1 MSEPALSEQASAGPA
16 AGAAE
21 QLRLT
26 RAAARDDL
34 ADALARAGFRRCDD
48 ALPDCK
54 GPAWRGAL
62 TFTADGD
69 TSARRRVTVVDVV
82 VPEDYPFRGPRIQP
96 GNRVWAEV
104 ATGRAFGEEYYEPGR
119 GWHREADL
127 ALCLFDDADHTRLP
141 WADGTALLQQ
151 ATAWLA
157 ADAAG
162 WPHDAPALDLER
174 YLDPAEE
181 QRVLLYGPLDGLDG
195 VVLRCHAKRNGVLR
209 LTGPAAQHRY
219 GRRSGTR
226 RWGPDAVWLGAA
238 GELTRPIRDWD
249 DLRAAVGPDRA
260 QALTRAQHAG
270 LQRVLL
276 TYTRRGVPA
285 ALALALTSG
294 PDRTVQ
300 LRALQSAPDDRA
312 TRAIRAGHD
321 AADLGGRRVAIIG
334 AGAVGS
340 VVADLLHRG
349 GVGHLHLID
358 ADRLLPGNTTR
369 HLLGEGSVGLPKA
382 SAVADTLRAARPLHG
397 QVTTQVARLETTADA
412 ADFLTAFDV
421 VVDATADSTAS
432 AMLTAAAA
440 AGAGQLL
447 SVAVLADG
455 HAVRVDRTPPP
466 DGQQPL
472 PESQLPPPSRTVYE
486 AGCGSPVSTTPP
498 WAAWEAAAVAARHTI
513 GLLTDPDA
521 VPAGEERL
529 LTFAGGHR

>member
-1 MSEPALSEQASAGPA
+1 MSELAAGDPPPAHPA
-16 AGAAE
+16 AQAAE

-26 RAAARDDL
+26 CAAARDDL
-34 ADALARAGFRRCDD
+34 ADALARARFRRCDD
-48 ALPDCK
+48 ALPDCD
-54 GPAWRGAL
+54 GPGWRGTL
-62 TFTADGD
+62 TFTTDGD
-69 TSARRRVTVVDVV
+69 TDARRRATVVDVV
-82 VPEDYPFRGPRIQP
+82 VPEDYPFRAPRIHP

-104 ATGRAFGEEYYEPGR
+104 ATGRTFGDEYYEPGR

-127 ALCLFDDADHTRLP
+127 ALCLFDDADHTLLP
-141 WADGTALLQQ
+141 WADGAALLQQ

-162 WPHDAPALDLER
+162 WPDDAPALDLER
-174 YLDPAEE
+174 YLEAADE
-181 QRVLLYGPLDGLDG
+181 QRVLLYGALNGLDG
-195 VVLRCHAKRNGVLR
+195 AVLRCHARRNGVLR
-209 LTGPAAQHRY
+209 LTGPAGQHRS
-219 GRRSGTR
+219 GRRSGSR
-226 RWGPDAVWLGAA
+226 RWGPDAVWVAAA

-260 QALTRAQHAG
+260 QAPTRAQRAG
-270 LQRVLL
+270 LRRVLL

-285 ALALALTSG
+285 ALALELAPG

-300 LRALQSAPDDRA
+300 LRALRSAPDDRA
-312 TRAIRAGHD
+312 TRAIRAGRD
-321 AADLGGRRVAIIG
+321 AADLGRRRVAIIG
-334 AGAVGS
+334 VGAVGS

-349 GVGHLHLID
+349 GVGQLQLID

-369 HLLGEGSVGLPKA
+369 HLLGERAVGLPKA
-382 SAVADTLRAARPLHG
+382 RAVADTLRAARPLHG
-397 QVTTQVARLETTADA
+397 QVSTQVATLGTTADA
-412 ADFLTAFDV
+412 ADLLAAFDV
-421 VVDATADSTAS
+421 VVDATADSTAT
-432 AMLTAAAA
+432 AMLTTAAA

-472 PESQLPPPSRTVYE
+472 PAPQLPPPSPTVYE

-498 WAAWEAAAVAARHTI
+498 WAAWEAAAIAARHTI
-513 GLLTDPDA
+513 GLLTDPDS